1 MSRNSNTMNMQFENN
16 TLQRYSEVD
25 LFSTDGR
32 IGRKRYFLYSV
43 VLPFILFWS
52 LASIA
57 GVLVHMGSVAT
68 LASYVILGLAGLAMI
83 FMLVRLTIQ
92 RCHDFNKSGWLSV
105 LAVIPFANIVFAL
118 VPGTNGLNQYGEVP
132 QPANKVIN
140 GLFFLLLLELTV
152 LAVMIVYQFV
162 SDSIL
167 TGALDN
173 LLTF

>member
-43 VLPFILFWS
+43 VVPFILFWS

-57 GVLVHMGSVAT
+57 GVLVHMGNVAT
-68 LASYVILGLAGLAMI
+68 LASYAILGLATLAML

-105 LAVIPFANIVFAL
+105 LAVIPLANIVFAL

-132 QPANKVIN
+132 EPANKVTN
-140 GLFFLLLLELTV
+140 GLFFLLLLILTV
-152 LAVMIVYQFV
+152 LAIVFAYQYLNG
-162 SDSIL
+162 SIF
-167 TGALDN
+167 TNVLDN
-173 LLTF
+173 LFTS